1 MKVKVNISKLK
12 EEKSESEKHLCLL
25 PGSQL
30 DLKLCLQA
38 RDARFQP
45 GQVVVTEDHC
55 FDCNRL
61 DVIIIVIIV
70 AGRRC
75 WLSTWSNDI
84 FVLDDLCIDHDRFHV
99 IIIFIDSLLSTL
111 PPRDLPL
118 KLLLQLCVRPGE
130 NKLEAWFNKRWSFN

>member
-1 MKVKVNISKLK
+1 MKVKVNILKLK
-12 EEKSESEKHLCLL
+12 KEKSESEKHLCLL

-45 GQVVVTEDHC
+45 GQ
-55 FDCNRL
+55 
-61 DVIIIVIIV
+61 IILII
-70 AGRRC
+70 
-75 WLSTWSNDI
+75 
-84 FVLDDLCIDHDRFHV
+84 DDLCIDHYRLHV

-111 PPRDLPL
+111 SPRNLPL

-130 NKLEAWFNKRWSFN
+130 NEVEAWFNKRWNFDQKRTR